1 MVRQTLNLL
10 TKWGLK
16 LNFEVG
22 NSVGFSRGE
31 TQVSRLRLVVWGSES
46 SKPCSG
52 CAAGAEGRLP

>member
-31 TQVSRLRLVVWGSES
+31 TQISRLVVWGSES

-52 CAAGAEGRLP
+52 CAVGAEGRLP